1 MTGFAR
7 VQKTSEEGEV
17 VVTVKSVN
25 HRGLDLHFH
34 MPDELDGFEN
44 TLRSAAKRYVSRGHV
59 QVRVSFTRTKPATCT
74 LNRGLLEAYLAAF
87 GQAAGELGI
96 STEPDLNAALG
107 LPGMFRE
114 APDEE
119 GNFAVEPL
127 LVSAMEEAFDALN
140 VFREREGRELAAEL
154 KARAAS
160 ISESGARMD
169 EFRGRVLA
177 ALQTRLNERLAA
189 LLGSV
194 SVDPQRLAQE
204 VALLADKSDV
214 SEELIRLKIHSA
226 QLQVLL
232 EAGGEVGKKL
242 DFLLQEMSREAN
254 TILSKTAGVGELGLE
269 MTGLAL
275 GAKAEIE
282 KIREQSLNLE

>member
-96 STEPDLNAALG
+96 AAEPDLNAALG

-119 GNFAVEPL
+119 GESAVEPL
-127 LVSAMEEAFDALN
+127 LVSAMEEAFGALN

-177 ALQTRLNERLAA
+177 ALQSRLNERLAA

-214 SEELIRLKIHSA
+214 SEELIRLKIHST
-226 QLQVLL
+226 QLQALL